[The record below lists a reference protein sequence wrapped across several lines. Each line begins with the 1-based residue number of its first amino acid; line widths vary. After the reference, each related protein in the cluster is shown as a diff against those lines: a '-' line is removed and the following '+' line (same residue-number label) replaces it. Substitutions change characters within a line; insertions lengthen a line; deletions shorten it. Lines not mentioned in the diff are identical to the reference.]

1 MSIWNAV
8 LLGFVQGVAEF
19 LPISSSGHLS
29 IIYNLFNL
37 TPLEDGHMLFSV
49 LLRLAT
55 LISILIVYWNDILAI
70 VYELLSFANAGPMAG
85 QPSKYRGTR
94 LLVMIIISVLPML
107 FIIPLRAQLNKL
119 FYRSVFIGVM
129 IILTGFMLYT
139 SDRMTPGKK
148 TERSMTMFDALII
161 GLCQCAAAIP
171 GLSRSCTTITAGV
184 ATGLRRDFAVKFSML
199 MSLPAVV
206 GSLLLNLIDTFKSG
220 VDWSCIPAYLVGTAV
235 ALVSGIAAIN
245 VLKYIS
251 AKGKFGKFA
260 YYCWVVGVLGIIL
273 TMIF

>member
-55 LISILIVYWNDILAI
+55 LISILIVYWNDITAI
-70 VYELLSFANAGPMAG
+70 VYELLSFANVGPLAG
-85 QPSKYRGTR
+85 QPCKYRGTR

-119 FYRSVFIGVM
+119 FYRNVFIGVM

-235 ALVSGIAAIN
+235 ALVSGIVAIN

>member
-37 TPLEDGHMLFSV
+37 TAIEDGHMLFSV

-55 LISILIVYWNDILAI
+55 LISILIVYWNDITAI

-119 FYRSVFIGVM
+119 FYRNVFIGVM

-139 SDRMTPGKK
+139 SDRMSPGKK

-235 ALVSGIAAIN
+235 ALVSGIVAIN

>member
-37 TPLEDGHMLFSV
+37 TAIEDGHMLFSV
-49 LLRLAT
+49 LLRLAA
-55 LISILIVYWNDILAI
+55 LISILIVYWNDITAI
-70 VYELLSFANAGPMAG
+70 VYELLSFANAGPLAG

-119 FYRSVFIGVM
+119 FYRNVFIGVM

-206 GSLLLNLIDTFKSG
+206 GSLLLNLIDTFKSD

-235 ALVSGIAAIN
+235 ALVSGIVAIN

>member
-55 LISILIVYWNDILAI
+55 LVSILIVYWNDITAI

-119 FYRSVFIGVM
+119 FYRNVFIGVM

-235 ALVSGIAAIN
+235 ALVSGIVAIN

>member
-37 TPLEDGHMLFSV
+37 TAIEDGHMLFSV

-119 FYRSVFIGVM
+119 FYRNVFIGVM

-235 ALVSGIAAIN
+235 ALVSGIVAIN

>member
-55 LISILIVYWNDILAI
+55 LISILIVYWNDITAI

-235 ALVSGIAAIN
+235 ALVSGIVAIN

>member
-37 TPLEDGHMLFSV
+37 TAIEDGHMLFSV

-55 LISILIVYWNDILAI
+55 LISILIVYWNDITAI

-107 FIIPLRAQLNKL
+107 FIIPVRAQLNKL
-119 FYRSVFIGVM
+119 FYRNVFIGVM

-206 GSLLLNLIDTFKSG
+206 GSLLLNLIDTFKSD

-235 ALVSGIAAIN
+235 ALVSGIVAIN

>member
-107 FIIPLRAQLNKL
+107 FIIPVRAQLNKL
-119 FYRSVFIGVM
+119 FYRNVFIGVM

-171 GLSRSCTTITAGV
+171 GLSRSCTTITAGI

>member
-29 IIYNLFNL
+29 MIYNLFNL

-70 VYELLSFANAGPMAG
+70 VYELLSFANVGPMVG
-85 QPSKYRGTR
+85 QPCKYRGTR

-129 IILTGFMLYT
+129 MILTGFMLYT
-139 SDRMTPGKK
+139 SDRMTPGRK

-206 GSLLLNLIDTFKSG
+206 GSVLLNLIDTFKSP
-220 VDWSCIPAYLVGTAV
+220 VDWSCLPAYLVGTAV
-235 ALVSGIAAIN
+235 ALVSGIVAIN

>member
-55 LISILIVYWNDILAI
+55 LISILIVYWNDICAI
-70 VYELLSFANAGPMAG
+70 VYELLSFANVGPMVG
-85 QPSKYRGTR
+85 QPCKYRGTR

-107 FIIPLRAQLNKL
+107 FIIPLRVQLNKL

-206 GSLLLNLIDTFKSG
+206 GSLLLNLIDTFKSD

-235 ALVSGIAAIN
+235 ALVSGIVAIN

>member
-55 LISILIVYWNDILAI
+55 LVSILIVYWNDITAI

-119 FYRSVFIGVM
+119 FYRNVFIGVM

-206 GSLLLNLIDTFKSG
+206 GSLLLNLIDTFKSD

-235 ALVSGIAAIN
+235 ALVSGIVAIN

>member
-55 LISILIVYWNDILAI
+55 LISILIVYWNDITAI

-119 FYRSVFIGVM
+119 FYRNVFIGVM

-171 GLSRSCTTITAGV
+171 GLSRSCTTITAGI

>member
-37 TPLEDGHMLFSV
+37 TAIEDGHMLFSV

-55 LISILIVYWNDILAI
+55 LISILIVYWNDITAI

-119 FYRSVFIGVM
+119 FYRNVFIGVM

-139 SDRMTPGKK
+139 SDRMSPGKK

-206 GSLLLNLIDTFKSG
+206 GSLLLNLIDTFKSD

-235 ALVSGIAAIN
+235 ALVSGIVAIN

>member
-70 VYELLSFANAGPMAG
+70 VYELLSFANAGPLAG
-85 QPSKYRGTR
+85 QPCKYRGTR

-119 FYRSVFIGVM
+119 FYRNVFIGVM

>member
-70 VYELLSFANAGPMAG
+70 VYELLSFANAGPLAG

-206 GSLLLNLIDTFKSG
+206 GSLLLNLIDTFKSD

-235 ALVSGIAAIN
+235 ALVSGIVAIN